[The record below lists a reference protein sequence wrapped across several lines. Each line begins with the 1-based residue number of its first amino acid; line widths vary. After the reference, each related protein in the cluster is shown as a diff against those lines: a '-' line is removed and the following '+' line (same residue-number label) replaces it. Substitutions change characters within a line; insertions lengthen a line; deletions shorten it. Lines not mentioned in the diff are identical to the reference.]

1 MDFERLIE
9 NYCDSLNSKILSI
22 YQTKRANRSKENNEN
37 ENKTFKV
44 SSDNIFYEPEIEP
57 MSWSWVCARVAD
69 MLTHNPHGLTE
80 CVMLNKLLSEWQD
93 ISVEYRKGIPKTFS
107 PFRTILPRYNTKIR
121 DYELI
126 VRNIKSF
133 DMYISPRLYR
143 FTIDGYYPELFK
155 DRRVRFNRALLSKTA
170 PKLTFLNTGNII
182 IVLTSNDEEL
192 INNLFTDSFL
202 DVTSDDISNGR
213 GFQFWMRV
221 VNIGPKESANLI
233 GFSNKVCVYV
243 RDMLS
248 TRCATLILLDDKIQ
262 MANLFKT
269 GDFLGIHWPYVESS
283 LETQDGMI
291 IHYSDLTVFFCLPM
305 SELCKEDNSKKA
317 KGGIK
322 NKFNYRDYSH
332 MIDYKFH
339 HERFFMNQLPSR
351 GLNVTLYGKLERI
364 SENAPILNDGNPVDR
379 YAIKLSDKTGYVSIT
394 LWGKIGREVTEF
406 QVGQYIVLEGLRT
419 WKNFDDNIDINGDTS
434 IGTMVYNVSTAKGW
448 LAISSLR
455 NCTIPLNTIIK
466 YASNTYLDQ
475 FVCRCLIN
483 DWKINEEL
491 NIIKWYLDDGTGAIW
506 VDAISNISQDILN
519 SIGDALNGSSGHLG
533 SNIKGKM
540 LWCCISIL
548 ESGNYQL
555 NSVITDYSDSSRSL
569 AQADCHRML
578 IELQN

>member
-9 NYCDSLNSKILSI
+9 NYCNSLNSKILSI

-44 SSDNIFYEPEIEP
+44 SSNNNFYEPEIEP

-126 VRNIKSF
+126 
-133 DMYISPRLYR
+133 
-143 FTIDGYYPELFK
+143 K
-155 DRRVRFNRALLSKTA
+155 DRRVRFNRASLSKTA

-182 IVLTSNDEEL
+182 IVLTSNDEEF

-202 DVTSDDISNGR
+202 DVTSDDIR
-213 GFQFWMRV
+213 
-221 VNIGPKESANLI
+221 PKESANLI
-233 GFSNKVCVYV
+233 GFSDKVCVYV

-262 MANLFKT
+262 MTNLFKM
-269 GDFLGIHWPYVESS
+269 GDFLGIHWPYVESG

-305 SELCKEDNSKKA
+305 SELCKEDNSKKI
-317 KGGIK
+317 KGE
-322 NKFNYRDYSH
+322 H

-364 SENAPILNDGNPVDR
+364 SENV
-379 YAIKLSDKTGYVSIT
+379 GYVSIT

-419 WKNFDDNIDINGDTS
+419 WKNFDDNLDI
-434 IGTMVYNVSTAKGW
+434 NVSTAKGW

-455 NCTIPLNTIIK
+455 NCTIPLNTITK

-506 VDAISNISQDILN
+506 VDAISNVSQDILN
-519 SIGDALNGSSGHLG
+519 SIGDALNGFSGHLG

-540 LWCCISIL
+540 LW
-548 ESGNYQL
+548 Y
-555 NSVITDYSDSSRSL
+555 YSDSSRSL